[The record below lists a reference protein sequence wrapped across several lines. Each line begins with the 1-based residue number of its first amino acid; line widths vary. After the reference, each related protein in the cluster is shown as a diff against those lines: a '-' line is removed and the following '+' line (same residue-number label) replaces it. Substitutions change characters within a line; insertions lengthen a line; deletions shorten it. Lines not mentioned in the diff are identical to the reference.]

1 MARIMVGIPTR
12 NRPDMVRDAVLSV
25 QRQTMDDFV
34 LVVSENPTRPEVSA
48 DISAWIDSLGDPRIR
63 YVLQPVD
70 GGEYGQARSLFGQ
83 CEAPFFCM
91 LHDDDMMDADY
102 LEAALEVL
110 EAHDDI
116 AMFAGSQYLVDRA
129 GVRQDKLT
137 EDYTRYQGRD
147 LYPEGR
153 MDSFLEPLLKFGLFS
168 ISGAVFRSSAVVAC
182 GVGDADMGGIYPF
195 EFNMFLRL
203 AERGLPA
210 WYSPRKR
217 IAYRWHDTSMR
228 HADGSIL
235 TRYMVEALVE
245 LLERRR
251 FEGEAETLRRRLLA
265 FNRRN
270 LGYILLVAGERDA
283 AMHSLRRAI
292 ALHPTGASLWWWW
305 LRALLQPG
313 RIADTWRSRVNLTPP
328 QPSWRDAIP
337 QADRVSTGVPS
348 HAG

>member
-1 MARIMVGIPTR
+1 MARIMIGIPTR

-25 QRQTMDDFV
+25 QRQTVDDFV

-48 DISAWIDSLGDPRIR
+48 DISAWIAGLGDPRIR
-63 YVLQPVD
+63 YVLQPID
-70 GGEYGQARSLFGQ
+70 GGEYGQARALFAQ
-83 CEAPFFCM
+83 CDAPFFCM

-102 LEAALEVL
+102 LAAALEVL

-129 GVRQDKLT
+129 GERQEKLT
-137 EDYTRYQGRD
+137 ADYTRHQGRD

-153 MDSFLEPLLKFGLFS
+153 MDTFLEPLLKYGLFS
-168 ISGAVFRSSAVVAC
+168 ISGAVFRSSTVAAC
-182 GVGDADMGGIYPF
+182 GVGDPDMGGIYPF
-195 EFNMFLRL
+195 EFNMFLRV

-210 WYSPRKR
+210 WYSPQKR

-251 FEGEAETLRRRLLA
+251 FEGRAEGLRRRLLA
-265 FNRRN
+265 FNLRN
-270 LGYILLVAGERDA
+270 LGYILIVAGEYGNA
-283 AMHSLRRAI
+283 LNCLRK
-292 ALHPTGASLWWWW
+292 ALQLRPLSANLWAYW
-305 LRALLQPG
+305 LRARFLPG
-313 RIADTWRSRVNLTPP
+313 VVERRWSSRVNLAPP
-328 QPSWRDAIP
+328 QESWSRAIP
-337 QADRVSTGVPS
+337 RIQS
-348 HAG
+348 